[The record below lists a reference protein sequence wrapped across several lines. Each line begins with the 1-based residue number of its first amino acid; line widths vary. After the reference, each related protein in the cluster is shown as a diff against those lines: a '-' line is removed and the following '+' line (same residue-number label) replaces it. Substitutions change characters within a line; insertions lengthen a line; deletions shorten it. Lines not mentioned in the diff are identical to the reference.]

1 LKCLTHPDYL
11 ISADE
16 ISTWVEYAV
25 DLFLKNINYK
35 LD

>member
-1 LKCLTHPDYL
+1 
-11 ISADE
+11 ADE

>member
-1 LKCLTHPDYL
+1 
-11 ISADE
+11 SADE

>member
-1 LKCLTHPDYL
+1 
-11 ISADE
+11 